1 MLMRDIQ
8 VCIVKFLD
16 YAMKFL
22 DYAMSFL
29 SFGNSFMLRPLTV
42 ETVKGVRK
50 LKQCA
55 ANKLFYSIGYTVK
68 YWGVLP
74 TTRGGELQEA
84 PFLTVRREGEKKQPT
99 VRKEKF

>member
-1 MLMRDIQ
+1 
-8 VCIVKFLD
+8 
-16 YAMKFL
+16 MKFL

-29 SFGNSFMLRPLTV
+29 SFGNSFMLRPLAV

-68 YWGVLP
+68 NWGEVLP
-74 TTRGGELQEA
+74 TTRGEIAGSTIPNCQK
-84 PFLTVRREGEKKQPT
+84 RSGQKPT

>member
-68 YWGVLP
+68 YWVVLP
-74 TTRGGELQEA
+74 TRGEA
-84 PFLTVRREGEKKQPT
+84 GSTIPNCQKIRGQKPT

>member
-1 MLMRDIQ
+1 
-8 VCIVKFLD
+8 
-16 YAMKFL
+16 MKFL

-74 TTRGGELQEA
+74 TTRGEEIAGS
-84 PFLTVRREGEKKQPT
+84 TVPNCQKTSKQKPT

>member
-8 VCIVKFLD
+8 VCIVKFPD
-16 YAMKFL
+16 YAMRFL

-29 SFGNSFMLRPLTV
+29 SFGNSFMLRPSTV

-74 TTRGGELQEA
+74 TTRGEEKIAGS
-84 PFLTVRREGEKKQPT
+84 TVPNCQKTSKQKPT

>member
-1 MLMRDIQ
+1 
-8 VCIVKFLD
+8 
-16 YAMKFL
+16 MKFP

-29 SFGNSFMLRPLTV
+29 SFGNSFMLRPSTV

-68 YWGVLP
+68 YWGGASHN
-74 TTRGGELQEA
+74 TGEEKIA
-84 PFLTVRREGEKKQPT
+84 GSTVPNCQKTSKQKPT